1 MHDVIQEV
9 NQFLSKSVDPIQKR
23 LLFQGRP
30 SEAALKDTPMIL
42 MLGNHSSGKSSFIN
56 HFVAEE
62 IQQTGMAPT
71 DEDFTIIRYG
81 QVAKERPGNSLVS
94 NPELGY
100 EGLNQFGPRFLSHL
114 KMKTVCNDRL
124 TKVSLVDTPGMIDS
138 ADSQAHRGFDFQ
150 GVVRW
155 FAERA
160 DLIMLFFDPE
170 RPGTTAETLQ
180 IYTESLRDFDH
191 KLLVVMNKVD
201 QFRKLSDFARCYGT
215 LCWNLGKVMRTKDL
229 PQIYVTYLPVQ
240 HASTSVLPM
249 DEFERSRLQLIYKM
263 EQTAFQRADNILT
276 DVTIYLD
283 RLLLHTQIL
292 NQAKKWRSALKIK
305 TYFFALICAFIGCGG
320 IWLQAEWSENLKY
333 AGMGGSILT
342 FLIFAGLLVSFKTK
356 QRQNWSLNNP
366 LEVFEGFAT
375 LHHVRNDRYENLKAH
390 WHLIGSQTIR
400 AMQDL
405 GIDGLPKVKKKE
417 IQAIIDWLE
426 KKLPELRRHVHL
438 NEDAQVTDI
447 QVPDVQTLDV
457 QTPDVQTPD
466 VQASDVQ
473 VLDSSTNT
481 ES

>member
-1 MHDVIQEV
+1 MQEVIQEV
-9 NQFLSKSVDPIQKR
+9 NQFLSRCVDPIQKR

-30 SEAALKDTPMIL
+30 SEAALNDTPMIL

-56 HFVAEE
+56 HFVSED

-81 QVAKERPGNSLVS
+81 NIAKERPGNSLVS

-114 KMKTVCNDRL
+114 KMKTVSNDRL
-124 TKVSLVDTPGMIDS
+124 KSISLVDTPGMIDS

-229 PQIYVTYLPVQ
+229 PQIYVTYLPVK
-240 HASTSVLPM
+240 HAPKSVLPM
-249 DEFERSRLQLIYKM
+249 EEFEKSRLQLLYKM

-292 NQAKKWRSALKIK
+292 NQAKKWRSALKMK
-305 TYFFALICAFIGCGG
+305 LYFFAFLFALIGGGG
-320 IWLQAEWSENLKY
+320 IWMQPEWSEVWKY
-333 AGMGGSILT
+333 GGIAGCVIFT
-342 FLIFAGLLVSFKTK
+342 FLMAQVLLSLKTK
-356 QRQNWSLNNP
+356 SRQRWNIRHAE
-366 LEVFEGFAT
+366 EVFENFAT
-375 LHHVRNDRYENLKAH
+375 LHHVRNDRYENLKVH

-400 AMQDL
+400 AMKDL
-405 GIDGLPKVKKKE
+405 GIDRLPKVKKRE

-426 KKLPELRRHVHL
+426 TTLPQLRRQVHL
-438 NEDAQVTDI
+438 YEDAQGS
-447 QVPDVQTLDV
+447 
-457 QTPDVQTPD
+457 
-466 VQASDVQ
+466 QADLNHLESSEKSILSTSD
-473 VLDSSTNT
+473 
-481 ES
+481 ESLEESKG